1 MNEQKNGLISI
12 ILIVVIIG
20 LIGYL
25 GINFDKIFNI
35 KKTPT
40 NVPES
45 NELSKFKNFDSSKI
59 SSVEVCGSYAD
70 ESGIT
75 MECNTLENK
84 DANALLNELDKMV
97 FTKSINREEIFT
109 TPGTVNITY
118 NDETTIQI
126 IVSFD
131 GVLYVTWDLS
141 EGKWREYQLSN
152 LNFLNDYT
160 ELYIK

>member
-1 MNEQKNGLISI
+1 MI
-12 ILIVVIIG
+12 
-20 LIGYL
+20 
-25 GINFDKIFNI
+25 
-35 KKTPT
+35 
-40 NVPES
+40 
-45 NELSKFKNFDSSKI
+45 
-59 SSVEVCGSYAD
+59 
-70 ESGIT
+70 
-75 MECNTLENK
+75 
-84 DANALLNELDKMV
+84 
-97 FTKSINREEIFT
+97 FTKSINREDIVT
-109 TPGTVNITY
+109 TPGTVTITY

>member
-1 MNEQKNGLISI
+1 MNEQKNGTISI

-20 LIGYL
+20 LVWYL
-25 GINFDKIFNI
+25 AANFDKIFNS
-35 KKTPT
+35 KKNTP
-40 NVPES
+40 NVPET
-45 NELSKFKNFDSSKI
+45 NELGKFENFDSSKI
-59 SSVEVCGSYAD
+59 SSVEACGSYAD
-70 ESGIT
+70 GTAVT
-75 MECNTLENK
+75 MECNTLEKK
-84 DANALLNELDKMV
+84 DANALLKELDKMI
-97 FTKSINREEIFT
+97 FTKSINQEDIVT
-109 TPGTVNITY
+109 TPGTVTITY

>member
-12 ILIVVIIG
+12 ILIVVIIV
-20 LIGYL
+20 LVGYL
-25 GINFDKIFNI
+25 IINFDKIFNT
-35 KKTPT
+35 KKPT
-40 NVPES
+40 ANASVS

-59 SSVEVCGSYAD
+59 SDVEACGSYA
-70 ESGIT
+70 EGTAVT
-75 MECNTLENK
+75 MECNTLDKK
-84 DANALLNELDKMV
+84 DTNSLLKELDKMV
-97 FTKSINREEIFT
+97 FTKSVNYEEILT
-109 TPGTVNITY
+109 NPGTVTINY

-141 EGKWREYQLSN
+141 EGIWKEYQLSN

>member
-12 ILIVVIIG
+12 ILIVVIIV
-20 LIGYL
+20 LVGYL
-25 GINFDKIFNI
+25 TINFDKIFNT
-35 KKTPT
+35 KKPVTNTP
-40 NVPES
+40 VS
-45 NELSKFKNFDSSKI
+45 NELSKFKNFDSNKI
-59 SSVEVCGSYAD
+59 SDVEACGSYA
-70 ESGIT
+70 EGTSVT
-75 MECNTLENK
+75 MECNTLEKK
-84 DANALLNELDKMV
+84 DANSLLNELDKMV
-97 FTKSINREEIFT
+97 FTKSINREDIFT
-109 TPGTVNITY
+109 TPGTVTITY

-141 EGKWREYQLSN
+141 EGTWKEYQLSN